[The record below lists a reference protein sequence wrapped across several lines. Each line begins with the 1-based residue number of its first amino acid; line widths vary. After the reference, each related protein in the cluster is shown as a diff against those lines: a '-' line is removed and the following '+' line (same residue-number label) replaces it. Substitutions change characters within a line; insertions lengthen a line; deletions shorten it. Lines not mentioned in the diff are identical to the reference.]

1 MRTDWYKEIDPN
13 LLKLTELLSMSKPSH
28 GYTIAESAPEVV
40 TAPGVYFPARK
51 GEVIPL
57 DKTAQTTTLNTEDEL
72 RFRNWYDTYSKQL
85 GLNPNPDDPRHFYD
99 YRGAYGAGAVPDE
112 TGHWPSQFKREG
124 HPNLTINGVDTRT
137 GIPTESRQA
146 GGNVNPVMSP
156 TSSGMMSNTEDS
168 KMKIL
173 QSAIKSID
181 KIVASVSPK
190 SPVSANAEIPLESRQ
205 GGGDVTSLL
214 DRIDENP
221 NVFTDASSTGA
232 PNPEGDIQAGR
243 SLDILSNAM
252 RESNLAILQSPQLNL
267 STGVTSTNSSE
278 SPIPGLP
285 SLPTSRSYGIQ
296 PEAAKLGGS
305 DLINQRK
312 SKKRAW
318 HEEANIPLFS
328 AQEGAI
334 TVPPEEDEYEKM
346 RRLLGLGVS
355 TPMKFG
361 PPEPEGD
368 RLAKERL
375 GSTIDL
381 TPVTKE
387 GRTIYEDIARAKT
400 EQADYDRYLADKEL
414 REVAG
419 ISPRRGMPEYETAA
433 ARMRMTKGEKFLAK
447 QAEGKLAEQYITNKG
462 LLDVAEARG
471 AKTGTP
477 HYLQNEKGEWVTYT
491 PPTGLPPGVVP
502 TGVKAP
508 SKTVSSEELVRGD
521 LRQRLGKEPSEGE
534 ILNEMDRRKL
544 SIQMGGIPP
553 LSPGVLSAPSTRGV
567 KSEVAL
573 GGLTEEQK
581 GIIRGLV
588 DYKYP
593 WPGSFA
599 MRDPKWQALMGRAE
613 MYDPDFNAREYQV
626 RYNLRKSFTSGKDKD
641 NILALNTAIGHI
653 DSLVKA
659 KDDLANSNWPT
670 ANEAV
675 NLLAKYFPVSEGLIK
690 RQGKITGI
698 KTKFNAVIG
707 EMANIFKR
715 SGATDQEIKSWR
727 GTIDNPTTATP
738 TMWDAFISGSL
749 ELMGSRIG
757 ALRDR
762 YESGMGKAKD
772 FGLLSDKSRTIL
784 QGLGVDVDTMDST
797 SMGSASTP
805 IKGGVQKID
814 LKSMSNEELLNA
826 LEK

>member
-28 GYTIAESAPEVV
+28 GYTIAEKAPEVV

-85 GLNPNPDDPRHFYD
+85 GLNLNPDDPRHFYD
-99 YRGAYGAGAVPDE
+99 YRGAYGAGVVPDE

-334 TVPPEEDEYEKM
+334 TVPPEEDEYERI
-346 RRLLGLGVS
+346 RRLLGLGAS
-355 TPMKFG
+355 TPVSLG

-368 RLAKERL
+368 RLARERL
-375 GSTIDL
+375 GSTLNAPDIGKD
-381 TPVTKE
+381 VK
-387 GRTIYEDIARAKT
+387 YWEDVLKAKT
-400 EQADYDRYLADKEL
+400 GQVEYDKYLADKEL
-414 REVAG
+414 REAAG

-433 ARMRMTKGEKFLAK
+433 ARMRITKGEKFLAK

-462 LLDVAEARG
+462 LLDVAKVKPAFTPNLIQTS
-471 AKTGTP
+471 TGEYAYMTP
-477 HYLQNEKGEWVTYT
+477 GGFH
-491 PPTGLPPGVVP
+491 PTGIMGKVTP
-502 TGVKAP
+502 
-508 SKTVSSEELVRGD
+508 KTVSNEELVRGD
-521 LRQRLGKEPSEGE
+521 LRRKLDREPTEGE
-534 ILNEMDRRKL
+534 ILNEVDRRKL
-544 SIQMGGIPP
+544 NVQMGGIPP
-553 LSPGVLSAPSTRGV
+553 LSPDKQAIPSVKGV
-567 KSEVAL
+567 KNESAME
-573 GGLTEEQK
+573 GLTEDQK
-581 GIIRGLV
+581 GIIRGLTS
-588 DYKYP
+588 YNYP

-599 MRDPKWQALMGRAE
+599 MRDPKWVALMGRAE
-613 MYDPDFNAREYQV
+613 KYDPEFSAAEYQV

-784 QGLGVDVDTMDST
+784 QGLGVDVDAMDSM
-797 SMGSASTP
+797 SLGSTP
-805 IKGGVQKID
+805 TKGKKEITLSGGKKIIVED
-814 LKSMSNEELLNA
+814 
-826 LEK
+826 